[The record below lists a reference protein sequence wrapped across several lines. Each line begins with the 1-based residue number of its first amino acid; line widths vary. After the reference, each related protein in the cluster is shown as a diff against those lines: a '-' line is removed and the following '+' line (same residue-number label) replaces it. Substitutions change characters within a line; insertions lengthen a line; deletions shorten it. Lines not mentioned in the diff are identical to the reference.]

1 MAKRDAAMASFAN
14 RLGEAREPSNRGS
27 VMRDLNRLARGAG
40 YSILRS
46 LGFALFNWLPR
57 SNPKLEP
64 LSRQWEGDVERI
76 ARVDPTSAKQLR
88 AERAANHQLLD
99 PPLGSIARDDDGGDA
114 AINPIKA
121 IESGNLAEFRRFV
134 QANPQAMDAV
144 HEPDQYTL
152 LHHLAA
158 LGSNTLPVHSTMA
171 LELVKAG
178 ADVNCRTLFG
188 WTPLMLIAMHGQKE
202 AVSLTK
208 TLIGLGGDVGAVDKH
223 GCDWTFHWQHGE
235 EIRTV
240 LDAAMTPAQKEA
252 NRLHLEQ
259 LYSPKRS

>member
-1 MAKRDAAMASFAN
+1 MMREPN
-14 RLGEAREPSNRGS
+14 RLP
-27 VMRDLNRLARGAG
+27 RGAG

-46 LGFALFNWLPR
+46 LASALFNWVPG
-57 SNPKLEP
+57 SNPKLDR
-64 LSRQWEGDVERI
+64 LRRQWAGDVERI
-76 ARVDPTSAKQLR
+76 GRVDPASAKQLR
-88 AERAANHQLLD
+88 AERAANHQALEQ
-99 PPLGSIARDDDGGDA
+99 PSGSIARDHDEGDA

-134 QANPQAMDAV
+134 QANSQAMDAP

-158 LGSNTLPVHSTMA
+158 LGSNTLPVHCAMA

-208 TLIGLGGDVGAVDKH
+208 TLIGLGADVGAVDKH

-235 EIRTV
+235 EIRSV